1 MKRTPIFL
9 LLFILLIHSC
19 TPPVGVFE
27 KNISIPDHEWSSSF
41 KPEISF
47 EIKDTAA
54 LYRLYVVLRHTD
66 AYGFKN
72 IWLNVGVQSPGGD
85 KIYSN
90 RINLLLASDEKG
102 WLGKGMDDV
111 FEHRASLENA
121 PRNFPKPGIYKFT
134 LQQIMREDPL
144 DHVMNAGIRLEKVA
158 Q

>member
-1 MKRTPIFL
+1 MKRTPVFL
-9 LLFILLIHSC
+9 LLFVLLLHAC

-27 KNISIPDHEWSSSF
+27 KNISIPGHEWSSSV

-47 EIKDTAA
+47 EIKDTVA

-66 AYGFKN
+66 AYGYKN
-72 IWLNVGVQSPGGD
+72 IWLNVGVQSPGE
-85 KIYSN
+85 KIFTN
-90 RINLLLASDEKG
+90 RINLLLATDAKG

-111 FEHRASLENA
+111 FEHRALLENV
-121 PRNFPKPGIYKFT
+121 PRRFEKTGIYKFT

-144 DHVMNAGIRLEKVA
+144 EHVMNVGIRLEKVA

>member
-1 MKRTPIFL
+1 MKRTPVCL

-27 KNISIPDHEWSSSF
+27 KNISIPGQAWSTSF
-41 KPEISF
+41 QPEISF
-47 EIKDTAA
+47 EIKDTVA

-66 AYGFKN
+66 AYRFKN
-72 IWLNVGVQSPGGD
+72 IWLNVGVQSPGEN
-85 KIYSN
+85 IFSN

-111 FEHRASLENA
+111 FEHRALLENV
-121 PRNFPKPGIYKFT
+121 PRRFEKTGIYKFT

-144 DHVMNAGIRLEKVA
+144 EHVMNAGIRLEKVA

>member
-1 MKRTPIFL
+1 MKRTPVFL
-9 LLFILLIHSC
+9 LPLIVLLHSC

-27 KNISIPDHEWSSSF
+27 KNIIIPDHEWSSSF

-47 EIKDTAA
+47 EIKDTVA

-72 IWLNVGVQSPGGD
+72 IWLNVGVQSPGE
-85 KIYSN
+85 KVYSN
-90 RINLLLASDEKG
+90 RINLQLASDEKG

-111 FEHRASLENA
+111 FEHRALLENT
-121 PRNFPKPGIYKFT
+121 PRRFLKTGIYKFT

-144 DHVMNAGIRLEKVA
+144 EHVMNAGIRLEKVA

>member
-1 MKRTPIFL
+1 MKRTPV
-9 LLFILLIHSC
+9 FILMFIVLIHSC

-27 KNISIPDHEWSSSF
+27 KNISIPDHEWSSNF

-47 EIKDTAA
+47 EIKDTVA

-72 IWLNVGVQSPGGD
+72 IWLNVGVQSPGE

-90 RINLLLASDEKG
+90 RINLLLASDDKG

-111 FEHRASLENA
+111 FEHRALLENT
-121 PRNFPKPGIYKFT
+121 PRRFLKTGIYKFT

-144 DHVMNAGIRLEKVA
+144 EHVMNAGIRLEKVA